1 MDTQL
6 QIWVNSKN
14 QGLSHDCCVVS
25 VSHTWGV
32 LYDSMSDMGRVLY
45 KTHTGYP
52 DPKDLDNLQYVIDS
66 LLKTTTHN
74 TKLSVIF
81 SIKIINVVDT

>member
-1 MDTQL
+1 M
-6 QIWVNSKN
+6 IP
-14 QGLSHDCCVVS
+14 C
-25 VSHTWGV
+25 HTTHV
-32 LYDSMSDMGRVLY
+32 PCLR
-45 KTHTGYP
+45 HTGYP